1 MAWVY
6 WTDEG
11 RTAYLLMSIPTIYA
25 TGATTTITIP
35 NPQFAVAGTTETS
48 NLIGLGMSFTYGQG
62 WSSYGTGLT
71 LYNNSGTAISYLR
84 GNSGYTYVQNGTYAN
99 AIWSSGSSVS
109 ITTSTYFNSS
119 NSTTRTIQFPLR
131 APQGASMTT
140 YASNQS
146 GSNITNPS
154 VQLVGNISITLDAP
168 PTFTTSSISYDTP
181 YVYSGLTTASV
192 TTSNSSAKYGGSI
205 TSVAFTV
212 GSQTVTSSND
222 GTLSILLNQP
232 GTFTPTVTVTDSR
245 GQTATETLDPI
256 TVNTYTAP
264 SVSFDIDRT
273 TSAGVPDDEG
283 TYGLIEATLTFSD
296 VVATAQAPSVVLTDD
311 GGTQTTPTVTWY
323 TSSALSTQV
332 TWANV
337 SSGDT
342 VYGLFSGLSTQH
354 SYQVSVRPRDNK
366 GTGTAITQTVG
377 AAFYTI
383 DFYAGGHGIAFGQPA
398 TTTGFECNMTA
409 IFKDDATFDDDV
421 LIGLPNYTTSGTT
434 DYDIYTAVVALGWDS
449 DVLVN

>member
-1 MAWVY
+1 MAV
-6 WTDEG
+6 
-11 RTAYLLMSIPTIYA
+11 
-25 TGATTTITIP
+25 ITK
-35 NPQFAVAGTTETS
+35 
-48 NLIGLGMSFTYGQG
+48 
-62 WSSYGTGLT
+62 
-71 LYNNSGTAISYLR
+71 SGTATGSGPSATVGWRFYPSKEKVYVSQSTFSFAEFQPTVEAWFYNTSY
-84 GNSGYTYVQNGTYAN
+84 VAMGTRVNIIPSLTSPTGLIYERP
-99 AIWSSGSSVS
+99 SSGSWESWPNNTARTLYTDG
-109 ITTSTYFNSS
+109 ITRTFNTSAFFNS
-119 NSTTRTIQFPLR
+119 
-131 APQGASMTT
+131 
-140 YASNQS
+140 
-146 GSNITNPS
+146 TNPTVREVAVTHS
-154 VQLVGNISITLDAP
+154 LNYLQTSLNGPGGDYSAYCTLQNQGTLDLGQKIVLDVP
-168 PTFTTSSISYDTP
+168 PTATVSAISYDTG
-181 YVYSGLTTASV
+181 YIYAGLTTASV
-192 TTSNSSAKYGGSI
+192 TISDSTAYYGG
-205 TSVAFTV
+205 
-212 GSQTVTSSND
+212 TVTSIEFTIGNQTITTSGD
-222 GTLSILLNQP
+222 GTLSIALNT
-232 GTFTPTVTVTDSR
+232 GGVFTPTVVVTDSR
-245 GQTATETLDPI
+245 GQTYTKTFAPI
-256 TVNTYTAP
+256 TVNVYTAP
-264 SVSFDIDRT
+264 SVSFDIERT

-283 TYGLIEATLTFSD
+283 TYGLIEATLTFAD
-296 VVATAQAPSVVLTDD
+296 VIATAVAPSVVLTDD
-311 GGTQTTPTVTWY
+311 GGTQTTPVVTWY
-323 TSSALSTQV
+323 TDGSLATQV